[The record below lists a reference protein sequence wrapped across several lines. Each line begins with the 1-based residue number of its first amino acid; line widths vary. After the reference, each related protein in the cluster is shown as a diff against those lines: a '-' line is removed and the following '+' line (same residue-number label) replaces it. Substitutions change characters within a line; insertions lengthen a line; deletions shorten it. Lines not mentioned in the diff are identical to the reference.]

1 MPRTSTLKA
10 AAAALGLLAGFVMAP
25 QAQGPMDRDVTPY
38 AVAVVWKVSAPPE
51 LPDVSGVQA
60 DDWGGRLA
68 PAPRM
73 RTAPPASLRR
83 RTPAAKPKPAPR
95 AAPSVAKTSP
105 AAAAWDADPAVGRG
119 AERAV
124 ALVPGACPRAAA
136 RVREVR
142 HVRERHHAHTA
153 HETRE
158 G

>member
-38 AVAVVWKVSAPPE
+38 AIAVAWKVSAPPE

-73 RTAPPASLRR
+73 RTAPPAPLRR

-95 AAPSVAKTSP
+95 PAPSVAKASP
-105 AAAAWDADPAVGRG
+105 PAAAWDADPAVVRD

-124 ALVPGACPRAAA
+124 ALVPGACPREAV
-136 RVREVR
+136 RVRAVR
-142 HVRERHHAHTA
+142 HVRARRHAHGE
-153 HETRE
+153 HEARE